1 VGVRRAVLAVDGG
14 GTKTDVALIAEDGS
28 VLAFERTASHLPQ
41 VVGAEA
47 AVRAIDAVVDRLRRH
62 TGEVE
67 VVDAAVFLSG
77 ADFPSQLAAIERA
90 VADAAWAPRHLVDND
105 VLALLR
111 AGTAAADA
119 VAVVCGTG
127 INAVGVAADGRV
139 SRFPAVGRS
148 SGDWGGGTD
157 LALEALWH
165 AARAEDGRG
174 PATSLRQVVPQRLGF
189 EQVVE
194 VSEALE
200 LGRLRHADLGVVT
213 PVLFAEAAAGDPVAV
228 QVVERQ
234 AEEIAL
240 LVRVLLRRLGLL
252 DAAGTVP
259 VVLGGSV
266 LAARHALLL
275 DGIARRTAD
284 LDVRYL
290 VVDEPPVLGAVL
302 LALDRLAGS
311 TTPRA
316 VADRVRAGLAD
327 RVRPTTP
334 ITGDPPA
341 AGDG

>member
-1 VGVRRAVLAVDGG
+1 VGVTRAVLAVDGG
-14 GTKTDVALIAEDGS
+14 GTKTDIAVVAEDGR
-28 VLAFERTASHLPQ
+28 VLAFERTVSHLRQ
-41 VVGAEA
+41 VLGAEGA
-47 AVRAIDAVVDRLRRH
+47 IRAIGAVVDRLRRH

-67 VVDAAVFLSG
+67 LVDAAVFLSG
-77 ADFPSQLAAIERA
+77 ADFPSQRAAIERA
-90 VADAAWAPRHLVDND
+90 VAAAAWAPRHLVDND

-111 AGTAAADA
+111 AGTAAPDA

-139 SRFPAVGRS
+139 SRFPAVGRI

-157 LALEALWH
+157 LAFEALWH

-174 PATSLRQVVPQRLGF
+174 PATSLRQVVPRELGF
-189 EQVVE
+189 ERVVD

-200 LGRLRHADLGVVT
+200 LRRLHHPDLGVVT
-213 PVLFAEAAAGDPVAV
+213 PALFAEADAGDRVAGE
-228 QVVERQ
+228 VVERQ

-302 LALDRLAGS
+302 LALDRVLDR
-311 TTPRA
+311 TTPDEVANRA
-316 VADRVRAGLAD
+316 RTGLAD
-327 RVRPTTP
+327 RV
-334 ITGDPPA
+334 
-341 AGDG
+341 

>member
-1 VGVRRAVLAVDGG
+1 MRAVLAVDGG
-14 GTKTDVALIAEDGS
+14 GTKTDVALVAEDGR
-28 VLAFERTASHLPQ
+28 VLAFERTTSHLPQ
-41 VVGAEA
+41 VLGAEA
-47 AVRAIDAVVDRLRRH
+47 AVRAIGAVVDRLRRH
-62 TGEVE
+62 TGEME
-67 VVDAAVFLSG
+67 VVEAAVFLSG

-90 VADAAWAPRHLVDND
+90 VAGAAWAPRHLVDND
-105 VLALLR
+105 TLALLR
-111 AGTAAADA
+111 AGTAAGDA

-148 SGDWGGGTD
+148 SGDWGGGLD

-189 EQVVE
+189 ERVVE

-240 LVRVLLRRLGLL
+240 FVRVLLRRLDLL

-275 DGIARRTAD
+275 DGIARRTTD
-284 LDVRYL
+284 LDVGYL
-290 VVDEPPVLGAVL
+290 VVDEPPVLGAAL
-302 LALDRLAGS
+302 LALDRLVGG
-311 TTPRA
+311 TTPDA
-316 VADRVRAGLAD
+316 VADRVRVAMAE
-327 RVRPTTP
+327 RV
-334 ITGDPPA
+334 
-341 AGDG
+341 